1 MKISDITPGTRHR
14 TDMGDID
21 ALADSIDALGLLHPV
36 VVNEAGEL
44 IAGARRLEAC
54 RRLGWKDVPATVAKN
69 LDDVHKALL
78 AERDENTCRKSF
90 TPTEAAAMAE
100 ALEPFEKAAA
110 AERKQATQ
118 DNKQSGEEKFSGPE
132 KGRAADKVAEAVGV
146 SRPTLAKTQAVIA
159 AAREDPEHF
168 ADLPAKMDQSGKVE
182 PAFQEMKERAKAH
195 PVESAKQR
203 QKLTP
208 EAEAKRHAA
217 KWCKNFAEI
226 YQTFQSI
233 REMGGVEKL
242 VEMWNDA
249 DRQDYLGELREF
261 RKTTDQLISQMEK
274 LCRSRKTA

>member
-1 MKISDITPGTRHR
+1 
-14 TDMGDID
+14 MGDID

-100 ALEPFEKAAA
+100 ALEPFEKKAAMERKA
-110 AERKQATQ
+110 TSNAER
-118 DNKQSGEEKFSGPE
+118 EKFTPSD
-132 KGRAADKVAEAVGV
+132 KGKAADKVAEAVGV

-168 ADLPAKMDQSGKVE
+168 AYLPAKMDQSGKVE